1 MKLSA
6 KNQAQTQCVFVHE
19 ISAFCFPPSLFLAIR
34 TRRVWASSCSLCI
47 GDLQIIARAGNQLKV
62 AILQGEGGWGLKI
75 PCVHWTQ
82 HPTLGQLGRDPAMAH
97 LRKGTKL
104 ASGSSNRESETLL
117 RNPSTAPMRVCSG
130 KQRFPVSPLY
140 LLALR
145 PRSVSAASSNLGTD
159 AL

>member
-1 MKLSA
+1 METYSK
-6 KNQAQTQCVFVHE
+6 
-19 ISAFCFPPSLFLAIR
+19 
-34 TRRVWASSCSLCI
+34 
-47 GDLQIIARAGNQLKV
+47 RAL
-62 AILQGEGGWGLKI
+62 LQGEGGWGLKI

-117 RNPSTAPMRVCSG
+117 RNRSTAPMRVCSG

-140 LLALR
+140 LLALG
-145 PRSVSAASSNLGTD
+145 PRRFCAAYCSLGNGVLLMVSGAGNKLQM
-159 AL
+159 

>member
-1 MKLSA
+1 M
-6 KNQAQTQCVFVHE
+6 
-19 ISAFCFPPSLFLAIR
+19 
-34 TRRVWASSCSLCI
+34 
-47 GDLQIIARAGNQLKV
+47 

-140 LLALR
+140 LLALG